1 MASLTDSQTLT
12 VTSERRGGDNKLL
25 KCHSSGCSHMA
36 HPACEGL
43 TPEEEEQLAEEKR
56 FHLNKCARPHASP
69 TSPNLTKPHACVC
82 REYFC
87 PLCREVLHWVLDQF
101 VQQDTL
107 QLFALPV
114 TEVRPSPPLVLDTM
128 PTR

>member
-43 TPEEEEQLAEEKR
+43 TPEEEEQLVEDKR
-56 FHLNKCARPHASP
+56 FHLNKCARPPAC
-69 TSPNLTKPHACVC
+69 KPHLTEPHQTSCVC
-82 REYFC
+82 
-87 PLCREVLHWVLDQF
+87 L
-101 VQQDTL
+101 
-107 QLFALPV
+107 
-114 TEVRPSPPLVLDTM
+114 
-128 PTR
+128 